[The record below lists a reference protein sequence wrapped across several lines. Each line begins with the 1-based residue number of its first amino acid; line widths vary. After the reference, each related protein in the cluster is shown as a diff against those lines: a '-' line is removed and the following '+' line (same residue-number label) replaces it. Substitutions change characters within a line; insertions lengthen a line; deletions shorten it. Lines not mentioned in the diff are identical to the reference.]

1 MIAYIICEGIDDKQL
16 LKAIL
21 PEISLNQVEI
31 VVGGGISSVKS
42 IARSL
47 VVRRQTPVAIV
58 VDSDST
64 VPELVQMRIRETTEI
79 IESVSVNTPVKVML
93 FVPELEAIFF
103 QDLQLLSKLLGY
115 APSQDELSLAASRP
129 RKVLAQLL
137 AKSDKVRNRSEII
150 NQLAEE
156 NINNLRDFPTIQE
169 LIEFL
174 HSVREPAN
182 V

>member
-16 LKAIL
+16 LKAVL

-42 IARSL
+42 M
-47 VVRRQTPVAIV
+47 
-58 VDSDST
+58 
-64 VPELVQMRIRETTEI
+64 PELVQMRIRETTEI

>member
-16 LKAIL
+16 LKAVL

-58 VDSDST
+58 VDSGST

-79 IESVSVNTPVKVML
+79 IESVSVNTPVKVMF
-93 FVPELEAIFF
+93 FVPEIEAIFF
-103 QDLQLLSKLLGY
+103 QDLQLLARLLGY
-115 APSQDELSLAASRP
+115 TPSQDELDLSALQP
-129 RKVLAQLL
+129 RKVLQQLL
-137 AKSDKVRNRSEII
+137 AKSEKVRNRTEII

-169 LIEFL
+169 LIKFL
-174 HSVREPAN
+174 QSVREPVN

>member
-1 MIAYIICEGIDDKQL
+1 MIAYIICEGVDDKQL
-16 LKAIL
+16 LKIVL

-79 IESVSVNTPVKVML
+79 VESVSVNTPVKVML

-115 APSQDELSLAASRP
+115 APSQDELSLAASQP

-137 AKSDKVRNRSEII
+137 AKSDKVRNRTEII

-156 NINNLRDFPTIQE
+156 NINNLRDFSTIQE

-174 HSVREPAN
+174 QSVREPAN

>member
-1 MIAYIICEGIDDKQL
+1 
-16 LKAIL
+16 
-21 PEISLNQVEI
+21 
-31 VVGGGISSVKS
+31 
-42 IARSL
+42 
-47 VVRRQTPVAIV
+47 
-58 VDSDST
+58 
-64 VPELVQMRIRETTEI
+64 
-79 IESVSVNTPVKVML
+79 
-93 FVPELEAIFF
+93 
-103 QDLQLLSKLLGY
+103 
-115 APSQDELSLAASRP
+115 
-129 RKVLAQLL
+129 VLAQLL

>member
-1 MIAYIICEGIDDKQL
+1 
-16 LKAIL
+16 
-21 PEISLNQVEI
+21 
-31 VVGGGISSVKS
+31 
-42 IARSL
+42 
-47 VVRRQTPVAIV
+47 
-58 VDSDST
+58 
-64 VPELVQMRIRETTEI
+64 MRIRETTEI

-137 AKSDKVRNRSEII
+137 AKSDKVQNRTEII